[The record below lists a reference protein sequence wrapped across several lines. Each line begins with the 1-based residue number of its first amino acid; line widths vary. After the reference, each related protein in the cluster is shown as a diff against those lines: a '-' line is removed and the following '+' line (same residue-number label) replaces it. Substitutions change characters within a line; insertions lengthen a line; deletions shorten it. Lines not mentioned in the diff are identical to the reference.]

1 MPYSINK
8 TNGDLLATVADG
20 TIDQTTSLKLVGKN
34 YAGYGEIQNENFVR
48 LLENFADITQPSKKI
63 TGQIWYDSS
72 ASPGKLRFWDGTS
85 FRSING
91 STVATSEPSGLGIGD
106 FYWDSIKQQLYVWSG
121 DEYTLVGPQSSANL
135 GITEMR
141 TKLVFDD
148 LPSPTEY
155 TIIEA
160 VVAGIVVYV
169 ISSEDFELSTADKEL
184 YGNTFTHIYK
194 GLTLI
199 NSGGSNGIP
208 EDASEYRYH
217 GTATAADGLII
228 AGDFVDGVNFVRTD
242 GFDQSFD
249 NLIGFY
255 NDGFQI
261 GNPPKLEVKI
271 TSDIPLIQNIDGTR
285 IQFKTKLSG
294 IMVGAVEISGKDL
307 LPLADNVS
315 TLGNTSYKFK
325 EVWSTNFYGTVTQ
338 SDRLQVDGS
347 AYRLADTAD
356 TPNTVAAR
364 DSAGDI
370 YATTFRGDAIFA
382 EGADLAE
389 KYLADEEYEVG
400 TVLMVGGEQE
410 VTACQ
415 PGHRAFG
422 AVSGAPAYLMNSG
435 LVGGTPLALK
445 GRVPIK
451 VLGPV
456 TKGDKL
462 VASSNGC
469 AGVAR
474 LLLVGTP
481 VRASNFPDT
490 FAIALESSDD
500 AGIKLIESI
509 IL

>member
-364 DSAGDI
+364 D
-370 YATTFRGDAIFA
+370 
-382 EGADLAE
+382 
-389 KYLADEEYEVG
+389 
-400 TVLMVGGEQE
+400 
-410 VTACQ
+410 
-415 PGHRAFG
+415 
-422 AVSGAPAYLMNSG
+422 
-435 LVGGTPLALK
+435 
-445 GRVPIK
+445 
-451 VLGPV
+451 
-456 TKGDKL
+456 
-462 VASSNGC
+462 
-469 AGVAR
+469 
-474 LLLVGTP
+474 
-481 VRASNFPDT
+481 
-490 FAIALESSDD
+490 
-500 AGIKLIESI
+500 
-509 IL
+509 